1 VRVCFD
7 ILCKCALEI
16 RISFCVR
23 GILHV
28 YPAATMV
35 FLMES
40 AAQDP
45 SYVISLFGVQYKDI
59 TTEKQ
64 KTVSTLLKLVEASAG
79 HVDCLLDDQ
88 QDGNNDGCKTM
99 IFVAYWA
106 SSSDYRSW
114 WAKDDVQ
121 GFWGSLPDDAGV
133 WREVMIVPESRFM
146 HASTADKKTGMSLA
160 RMATL
165 QQSSNEGYW
174 GVYRNR
180 LAASK
185 TDDLMSPYVTSST
198 PKMANGAADKPILQL
213 ENPTGEPKPIRHGRV
228 HLPKGIDNLAWAREY
243 QSYVGMKEV
252 EHEQWAEH
260 LTPHAKVWMEHL
272 DKERSKNGFLSFRI
286 SVAVESADLENG
298 NAASLRK
305 INEMNQF
312 AYVLDLAHFERA
324 GKSFE
329 QHRKLRK
336 NMMELMGP
344 DWAAHL
350 MVELAVLK
358 ASDLEAEYVGCV
370 EGTGL
375 MFLEEIVGA
384 KTA

>member
-1 VRVCFD
+1 
-7 ILCKCALEI
+7 
-16 RISFCVR
+16 
-23 GILHV
+23 
-28 YPAATMV
+28 MV

-40 AAQDP
+40 GPNDP
-45 SYVISLFGVQYKDI
+45 LYVIALFGVQYEDI
-59 TTEKQ
+59 TPEKQ
-64 KTVSTLLKLVEASAG
+64 KIASTLLKMLEASAG
-79 HVDCLLDDQ
+79 HVDCFLDDQ
-88 QDGNNDGCKTM
+88 HDGSSDGCST
-99 IFVAYWA
+99 ILFAAYWA

-114 WAKDDVQ
+114 WLQDEVQ
-121 GFWGSLPDDAGV
+121 TLWSSLPDDAGV

-160 RMATL
+160 RKAKL

-185 TDDLMSPYVTSST
+185 TDDLMSPYITAST
-198 PKMANGAADKPILQL
+198 PQTANGAADKPTLQL
-213 ENPTGEPKPIRHGRV
+213 ANPTEEPKSIRHGRV
-228 HLPKGIDNLAWAREY
+228 HLPKGIDNLAWVREY
-243 QSYVGMKEV
+243 QSYVDVKEA
-252 EHEQWAEH
+252 EQEQWSEH
-260 LTPHAKVWMEHL
+260 LTPHVKAWMDHL
-272 DKERSKNGFLSFRI
+272 DKERSKNGFLSFRMG
-286 SVAVESADLENG
+286 VAVESAELENG

-312 AYVLDLAHFERA
+312 AYVLDIAHFERA

-329 QHRKLRK
+329 QHRILRK

-375 MFLEEIVGA
+375 MFLEEVVSGE
-384 KTA
+384 TA